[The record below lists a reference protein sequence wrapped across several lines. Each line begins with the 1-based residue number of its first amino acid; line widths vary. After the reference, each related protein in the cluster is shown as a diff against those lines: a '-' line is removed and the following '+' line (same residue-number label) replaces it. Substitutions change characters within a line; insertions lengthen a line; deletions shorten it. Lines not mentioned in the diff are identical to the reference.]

1 MVKSNIN
8 EFLLNIIK
16 DNFMKLKK
24 FRIKNYKS
32 IVDSGY
38 CYLTDTVT
46 ILAGKNESGKTS
58 ILEALNDFDTDEKI
72 RESAKPIKS
81 TDAVSEI
88 SITFVV
94 GRETLKDILEEI
106 KSPVEATADV
116 ELEIIK
122 IFPDKYSFGE
132 TTLQN
137 EIFGDKE
144 IGKIKKSIKDKWE
157 KIKSIRGK
165 YGALAG
171 SLFDFEFFNFENE
184 KILFTNFKTATAP
197 NVTQITDE
205 KEREQFSKLI
215 AEIQTD
221 INNLTNFLVVET
233 KFLEVLKQ
241 RIPNFILFNSFDD
254 IFPNKI
260 PFAKLEKNEWIQD
273 LSVIS
278 DLKITTIKGTDDRG
292 KEKHKDDVNIKLNK
306 DYEKFWTQDASNLS
320 VNWDSEYL
328 YFWIKEDGYPYEPS
342 LRSKGRQWHLA
353 FYIKVSARASE
364 NVPNIILID
373 EPGLFLHAK
382 AQEDILGKLEDSAKE
397 AQLIFSTH
405 SPYLL
410 EADKL
415 NRVRL
420 VHRTNDKG
428 TQIENKVHALA
439 DKETLTP
446 ILTAIGLELSVGISA
461 LDKKNNVIVEG
472 PSDVFYLNAF
482 KKILN
487 KNSVNFIFGG
497 GAGNMPFV
505 GTILHGWGGKVVY
518 LYDNDQGKKD
528 GEKNLKDSW
537 FISKDIILSV
547 LRSSGSIEDIF
558 SLPDFKK
565 FVLND
570 ASKTYTE
577 TNSEYVK
584 KAKLNKVLLAKKF
597 LETYQNENL
606 ANLDETTME
615 NIDKL
620 FKNIECKF
628 AVKTLE
634 LSK

>member
-1 MVKSNIN
+1 
-8 EFLLNIIK
+8 
-16 DNFMKLKK
+16 MKLKK
-24 FRIKNYKS
+24 FRIRNYKS
-32 IVDSGY
+32 ITDSGD
-38 CYLTDTVT
+38 CYLTDTIT

-58 ILEALNDFDTDEKI
+58 ILEALEDFDTDEKI

-81 TDAVSEI
+81 PDAVPEI
-88 SITFVV
+88 SITFIVEK
-94 GRETLKDILEEI
+94 ETLKEILAEI
-106 KSPVEATADV
+106 KSTVKATADV

-122 IFPDKYSFGE
+122 TFPDKYSFGE

-137 EIFGDKE
+137 DIFGGKE
-144 IGKIKKSIKDKWE
+144 IEKIQKSIKDRWE
-157 KIKSIRGK
+157 KVKVIRSK
-165 YGALAG
+165 YEALAG
-171 SLFDFEFFNFENE
+171 ELFDFEFSNFENE
-184 KILFTNFKTATAP
+184 KTLLNNFVTATTP
-197 NVTQITDE
+197 NVAQITDE
-205 KEREQFSKLI
+205 KERERFSKLLT
-215 AEIQTD
+215 EIQTD
-221 INNLTNFLVVET
+221 INNLTNLLAAET
-233 KFLEVLKQ
+233 KLLEALKQ
-241 RIPNFILFNSFDD
+241 WIPNFILFNSFED

-260 PFAKLEKNEWIQD
+260 PFAELESNEWIQD

-306 DYEKFWTQDASNLS
+306 DYEKFWTQDVSNLS
-320 VNWDSEYL
+320 VNWDSEHL

-397 AQLIFSTH
+397 VQLIFSTH

-420 VHRTNDKG
+420 IHRTNDKG
-428 TQIENKVHALA
+428 TRIENKVHALA

-446 ILTAIGLELSVGISA
+446 ILTAIGLELNAGISA

-505 GTILHGWGGKVVY
+505 GTILHGWGGSVVY
-518 LYDNDQGKKD
+518 LYDNDQGKRD
-528 GEKNLKDSW
+528 GEKNLKDNW
-537 FISKDIILSV
+537 LVSKDLILSV
-547 LRSSGSIEDIF
+547 LGTAGSVEDIF
-558 SLPDFKK
+558 SPSDFKQ

-570 ASKTYTE
+570 TSKTYTG
-577 TNSEYVK
+577 TNAEYVK
-584 KAKLNKVLLAKKF
+584 KAKLDKVLLAKKF
-597 LETYQNENL
+597 LETCQNGTSVS
-606 ANLDETTME
+606 LDKTTTD
-615 NIDKL
+615 NITKL
-620 FKNIECKF
+620 IDGIEGKF
-628 AVKTLE
+628 N
-634 LSK
+634 

>member
-32 IVDSGY
+32 IVDSGD

-171 SLFDFEFFNFENE
+171 NLFDFEFFNFENE

-233 KFLEVLKQ
+233 RFLEVLKQ

-260 PFAKLEKNEWIQD
+260 PFAELEKNEWIQD